1 MSSLAYK
8 SKHIKKEEKMK
19 KNEYM
24 APEMEV
30 VEIKLM
36 GNILTTSEN
45 PGFGGDGDPDKDL
58 D

>member
-1 MSSLAYK
+1 
-8 SKHIKKEEKMK
+8 MK
-19 KNEYM
+19 KIEYM

-36 GNILTTSEN
+36 DNILTTSET
-45 PGFGGDGDPDKDL
+45 PGVGGEGDPDKDL